1 MSSFSDLSAAQR
13 RRVEGISTNVDE
25 YLTLRFGHAER
36 VNPKLGQLVDDLK
49 AQLLVTL
56 REVLVKGRAWGSDK
70 HMVADVL
77 CGEDLQKRYDLFNT
91 TGQYSILHEIVS
103 ALDERKEGASADAI
117 RVTNMRDLYQAID
130 SQIGDLIE
138 LAQTWI
144 WWDLPD
150 AVTLQAYQGQTNII
164 RRLLDMELTE
174 QVKDHYRNM
183 LELKPT
189 DEVTREMM
197 LAHHLANLERL
208 VTEFGLRRRDDLAHQ
223 EVLKRDIVESHGVD
237 LLIMELATELQAL
250 ERLEKTDPFDDK
262 IMAHYARRLAA
273 DPAHLTRDHI
283 LMWQREHVAD
293 LKTKLLSALH
303 SGQILGRPYNFKERQ
318 LEQMQADLAEL
329 KKKLPAGAI
338 QSARATRKA
347 QEAEGE
353 VGYRVD

>member
-1 MSSFSDLSAAQR
+1 MSPFSELTAAQR
-13 RRVEGISTNVDE
+13 RRVEGISTHSDE

-56 REVLVKGRAWGSDK
+56 REVLIKGRAWGSDK
-70 HMVADVL
+70 YMVADVL

-103 ALDERKEGASADAI
+103 SLDERKEGASSDAI
-117 RVTNMRDLYQAID
+117 RVTNMKDLYQAID
-130 SQIGDLIE
+130 PQIGDLIE

-164 RRLLDMELTE
+164 RRLLDMEITE
-174 QVKDHYRNM
+174 QVQDHYRSL

-208 VTEFGLRRRDDLAHQ
+208 VTEFALRRRDDLAHQ
-223 EVLKRDIVESHGVD
+223 EVLKRDIVEAHGVD

-262 IMAHYARRLAA
+262 IMSHYARRLAA
-273 DPAHLTRDHI
+273 DPTHLSRDHI

-318 LEQMQADLAEL
+318 LEHMQADLDEL
-329 KKKLPAGAI
+329 KKKLPEGAI
-338 QSARATRKA
+338 QAAGATRAA
-347 QEAEGE
+347 QQAESE
-353 VGYRVD
+353 VGYRVE